1 MSNCVALIPARKGSK
16 RIPDKNIQL
25 LGGKPLIYWTIKSA
39 LESKVF
45 DYIVVSTDSMEY
57 NKLAQD
63 FGAHVVIRPDKS
75 GLDSSPD
82 IEWVEHALNV
92 LKNNGLYYENFS
104 ILRPTSPF
112 RTSETIK
119 RAYEYFINSNC
130 DSLRAV
136 EKCSQHPYKM
146 WTLNGE
152 YIKPLIESGL
162 HSQPYQ
168 TLPEIWV
175 QNASLEMAHSY
186 VIYSLGSISG
196 TKIIPFFTQG
206 YEGVDINT
214 EYDLKYTEWLIATGK
229 VKLGE

>member
-1 MSNCVALIPARKGSK
+1 MSNCVALIPARKNSK
-16 RIPDKNIQL
+16 RVPDKNIQL
-25 LGGKPLIYWTIKSA
+25 LGGKPLIYWAIKSA

-45 DYIVVSTDSMEY
+45 DRVIVSTDSEKY
-57 NKLAQD
+57 RELALGY
-63 FGAHVVIRPDKS
+63 GAECILRPPELATDV
-75 GLDSSPD
+75 SPD
-82 IEWVEHALNV
+82 YEWVNYTFGRLGNF
-92 LKNNGLYYENFS
+92 KDCDFS

-112 RTSETIK
+112 RTAETIK
-119 RAYEYFINSNC
+119 RAYEYFINSDC

-152 YIKPLIESGL
+152 YIKPLIDSGL

-168 TLPEIWV
+168 TLPEVWV
-175 QNASLEMAHSY
+175 QNASLEIAHSY

-206 YEGVDINT
+206 YEGIDINN
-214 EYDLKYTEWLIATGK
+214 EYDLQYARWIIETGR
-229 VKLGE
+229 VKMS

>member
-1 MSNCVALIPARKGSK
+1 MPNCVALIPARKNSK
-16 RIPDKNIQL
+16 RIPNKNIAL
-25 LGGKPLIYWTIKSA
+25 LKGKPLIYWTIKSA

-45 DYIVVSTDSMEY
+45 DRVIVSTDSLEY
-57 NKLAQD
+57 CKLAVE
-63 FGAHVVIRPDKS
+63 FGASAYLRPEKFATDV
-75 GLDSSPD
+75 SPD
-82 IEWVEHALNV
+82 CEWVEYTLNE
-92 LKNNGLYYENFS
+92 LKKSNEVYESFS

-112 RTSETIK
+112 RTAETIK
-119 RAYEYFINSNC
+119 RAYEYFINSDC

-146 WTLNGE
+146 WTLYGE
-152 YIKPLIESGL
+152 YIKPLIASGL

-168 TLPEIWV
+168 TLPEVWV
-175 QNASLEMAHSY
+175 QNASLEIAHSY

-206 YEGVDINT
+206 YEGFDINNQI
-214 EYDLKYTEWLIATGK
+214 DLDVARILIDTGK

>member
-1 MSNCVALIPARKGSK
+1 MVNCVALIPARKNSK
-16 RIPDKNIQL
+16 RVPNKNIQL

-45 DYIVVSTDSMEY
+45 DRVIVSTDSEGYAKIAWAYGAECMLRPPE
-57 NKLAQD
+57 LATD
-63 FGAHVVIRPDKS
+63 VSTDY
-75 GLDSSPD
+75 
-82 IEWVEHALNV
+82 EWVNYTFGRLGNF
-92 LKNNGLYYENFS
+92 KDCDFS

-119 RAYEYFINSNC
+119 RAYEYFINSDC

-146 WTLNGE
+146 WTLYGE
-152 YIKPLIESGL
+152 YIKPIIPSGL

-168 TLPEIWV
+168 TLPEVWV
-175 QNASLEMAHSY
+175 QNASLEIAHSY

-206 YEGVDINT
+206 YEGFDINNQI
-214 EYDLKYTEWLIATGK
+214 DLDVARFLIDTGK
-229 VKLGE
+229 VKLS